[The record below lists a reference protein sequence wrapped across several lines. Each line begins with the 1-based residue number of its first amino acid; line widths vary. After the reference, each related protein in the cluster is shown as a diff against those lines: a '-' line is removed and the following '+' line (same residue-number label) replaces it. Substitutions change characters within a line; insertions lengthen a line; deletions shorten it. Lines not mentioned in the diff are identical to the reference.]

1 MSPQR
6 GSSGRDGALPD
17 GAPPDGRPGAAASP
31 GRAAVVAVDGP
42 SGSGKSTVS
51 RRVAAAL
58 DLPYVDSG
66 ATYRALTLGVL
77 RAGVEP
83 TDAAAVEEL
92 TSRLTVSLGTDAD
105 SPHVDL
111 DGQRVDA
118 EVRGEDVTAAVSAV
132 SALPAV
138 RRRMVELQRGLAA
151 RGAVVEGRDIGTTVC
166 PDAAVKV
173 FLVADP
179 DERARRRGSEQ
190 GTADHGAV
198 GRSLAAR
205 DAADSSRAA
214 SPLRAAPDAVRLDT
228 TALDVDEVV
237 AQVLALCDAAGVV
250 R

>member
-6 GSSGRDGALPD
+6 EGLGHD
-17 GAPPDGRPGAAASP
+17 GAPAPARPDASATYARDP
-31 GRAAVVAVDGP
+31 VVAVDGP

-51 RRVAAAL
+51 RRVASAL
-58 DLPYVDSG
+58 GLPYVDSG
-66 ATYRALTLGVL
+66 ATYRALALGVL

-83 TDAAAVEEL
+83 TDTAAVEEL
-92 TSRLTVSLGTDAD
+92 TSRLTVTLRTDAD
-105 SPHVDL
+105 SPHVEL
-111 DGQRVDA
+111 DGERVDA
-118 EVRGEDVTAAVSAV
+118 EVRGQAVTAAVSAV

-138 RRRMVELQRGLAA
+138 RGRMVELQRGLAA
-151 RGAVVEGRDIGTTVC
+151 GGAVVEGRDIGTTVC

-190 GTADHGAV
+190 GVADHVAV

-214 SPLRAAPDAVRLDT
+214 SPLRPATDAVHLDT
-228 TALDVDEVV
+228 TALSVDEVV
-237 AQVLALCDAAGVV
+237 AQVLALCRAAGVAP
-250 R
+250 